1 MMGFGQDQVCKAE
14 MNYMFRIQNE
24 KKIVLTYGHC
34 SATENTNY
42 NLRKVTVLKSEKNDC
57 GNAEVTI

>member
-42 NLRKVTVLKSEKNDC
+42 NLRKVTVLKSEKK
-57 GNAEVTI
+57 